1 MNIVL
6 YHWKAYQYQQILE
19 QLRLSEHQVTEYLM
33 PIQNPELDLEYTE
46 TLCCYLKQHH
56 CDCLF
61 SINYFPVLSEA
72 CLQAG
77 IPYVCW
83 TCDSP
88 LIAMYH
94 SSVLNPCNYIFVFD
108 RTDYLHFQSLG
119 VPHLFYLP
127 LGTGIPLS
135 LDPLPPS
142 PTAEYAIS
150 FIGSLYEKNSY
161 DQIADKLPPYL
172 KGYLDCAL
180 EAQLQITGGNLLY
193 RLLTPEI
200 CEELD
205 QISDYQKSRDS
216 FSDLQL
222 LFANTVLGFKAASL
236 NRIRSLNALAGALLP
251 CRGKEF
257 DTGDGVHLFTNSE
270 WNSEK
275 WEDLLPLVQ
284 THAAV
289 DYMTEMPDVIR
300 KSRINLHFTIPNIRS
315 GLPLRIWDIMG
326 SGGFLLSNEQA
337 EIADLLDPGV
347 DLEIFTSTE
356 ELIEKCQFYLKR
368 EDLRKQIARHGYLTV
383 QQNYTGK
390 QQLEKL
396 LQTVMAEIL

>member
-19 QLRLSEHQVTEYLM
+19 QLRQLGHQVTEYPV
-33 PIQNPELDLEYTE
+33 PIQNPESDPEYTD
-46 TLCCYLKQHH
+46 TLISYLSEHP

-72 CLQAG
+72 CLQADT
-77 IPYVCW
+77 PYICW

-108 RTDYLHFQSLG
+108 RTDYLHFRSLG

-135 LDPLPPS
+135 TPLPPS
-142 PTAEYAIS
+142 PTPEYAVS

-161 DQIADKLPPYL
+161 DQIINRLPAYL

-200 CEELD
+200 CEELE
-205 QISDYQKSRDS
+205 QISSYQKSEDS

-251 CRGKEF
+251 YRGKEF
-257 DTGDGVHLFTNSE
+257 ATEDGVHLFTNSE
-270 WNSEK
+270 WNSGK
-275 WEDLLPLVQ
+275 WEDLLPLVC

-289 DYMTEMPDVIR
+289 DYRTEMPEVIR

-337 EIADLLDPGV
+337 EIADLLEPGI

-356 ELIEKCQFYLKR
+356 ELIEKSQFYLKR
-368 EDLRKQIARHGYLTV
+368 EDLRKQIAKHGYLTV
-383 QQNYTGK
+383 QQNYTGR

-396 LQTVMAEIL
+396 LHTIMTEIV